1 MKILLTS
8 IGVIC
13 ALTLTAQHSDNWI
26 KNLIITGKYAEAAIY
41 IDSLFETGIE
51 SSSLLFYAGKTNEE
65 LMRYNKAYR
74 YYKKWYSRDTANQDA
89 KLAMARSAN
98 LAGHQTIA
106 LKYYEQ
112 LSREDS
118 VHFLINFSLGR
129 LYQQIPDYPKA
140 IQVYTKLLTV
150 DSTNTS
156 LLSSLGDCTN
166 GLNLTADALSFYIRA
181 FEQDKRNGRI
191 ALKAINAIRKDK
203 KVWPEWMDTIIALAD
218 TAIRYNPNYPL
229 LAQSRG
235 ILKYFDKRYKECD
248 TIFTKLTEGE
258 KVSRVTLKYYG
269 LTLFQLKRFSQA
281 EKWLAQ
287 ADSLFLDEEGN
298 HTDLDVALRY
308 GEALIQTGNPYK
320 ALQIFREVET
330 QLQPD
335 NTLLSRISVMNG
347 NAYSTSKEN
356 KKAVLAYW
364 QAYKLYPANKQAI
377 ANLTYLCQ
385 PKDSDE
391 SILMSQGIP
400 REKMLFTC
408 ILFLKNYNVKSR
420 YTEIMQEYCREVLN
434 HALREA
440 FLKNTKKLTA
450 RDPEGKKYTYSY
462 RELHRLANPPESP
475 APSTPPVPLTPKAM

>member
-41 IDSLFETGIE
+41 IDSLFETGTE

-112 LSREDS
+112 LSREDP

-140 IQVYTKLLTV
+140 IQVYTRLLTV

-181 FEQDKRNGRI
+181 FEQDKRNGKI

-218 TAIRYNPNYPL
+218 T
-229 LAQSRG
+229 
-235 ILKYFDKRYKECD
+235 
-248 TIFTKLTEGE
+248 
-258 KVSRVTLKYYG
+258 V
-269 LTLFQLKRFSQA
+269 
-281 EKWLAQ
+281 
-287 ADSLFLDEEGN
+287 
-298 HTDLDVALRY
+298 
-308 GEALIQTGNPYK
+308 
-320 ALQIFREVET
+320 
-330 QLQPD
+330 
-335 NTLLSRISVMNG
+335 
-347 NAYSTSKEN
+347 
-356 KKAVLAYW
+356 
-364 QAYKLYPANKQAI
+364 
-377 ANLTYLCQ
+377 
-385 PKDSDE
+385 
-391 SILMSQGIP
+391 
-400 REKMLFTC
+400 
-408 ILFLKNYNVKSR
+408 
-420 YTEIMQEYCREVLN
+420 
-434 HALREA
+434 
-440 FLKNTKKLTA
+440 
-450 RDPEGKKYTYSY
+450 
-462 RELHRLANPPESP
+462 
-475 APSTPPVPLTPKAM
+475 